1 MTENINN
8 DEIPDGVYFI
18 VEFDGEKSDVIE
30 KTYKIMAYIQMNL
43 RLNRKWH
50 YINNRHVYIW
60 YKKIQNEDKEY

>member
-43 RLNRKWH
+43 RLNRK
-50 YINNRHVYIW
+50 
-60 YKKIQNEDKEY
+60 